1 MAALIVGIGQASAGD
16 DGVGIVVVRRLKK
29 IGVPQGIGLAEVAE
43 PSALIESH
51 LCEAD
56 PVVLVDAV
64 LDDGGPGRLV
74 QFEAGDVQASE
85 EKKLLTTTHGVGVL
99 EAVRLARQISP
110 DKVAKRIM
118 IVGVTIRR
126 PKRYG
131 EGLSPA
137 VAAAVEAAATAALAL
152 AQAERA

>member
-85 EKKLLTTTHGVGVL
+85 EKKLLTTHGVGVL
-99 EAVRLARQISP
+99 DAVRLARQISP

>member
-16 DGVGIVVVRRLKK
+16 DGVGIVVVRRLKE

-85 EKKLLTTTHGVGVL
+85 EKKLLTTHGVGVL
-99 EAVRLARQISP
+99 DAVRLARQISP

-126 PKRYG
+126 PKHYG
-131 EGLSPA
+131 EGLSRA